1 MREQQTARLLQLS
14 NSTSAVATAPA
25 RAGFKR
31 FEFYDKG
38 SWHPYGPTAMRAVS
52 EQYSRGQSHAYLQ
65 IAADAYFIEFERC
78 TQSNVETGYT
88 RSVRWES
95 IDGERHEPASPI
107 ERDIKAVVRAMDAAA
122 AAEVSAMPHPLPS
135 GTAEEVSQF
144 NDKVAF
150 ARDAFKSLEE
160 EGLWPDGRRM
170 FTEVELSTAEFAEV
184 SLKLSTNMQ
193 QHSSVKMAGASLFCV
208 HRISAESRT
217 KRDVQEL
224 IAEQGAPALEAWHG
238 ASLDAIFNIVRA
250 GFALRAPK
258 NAHLYGQG
266 VYLAPLE
273 AAWMSCD
280 ERYAEKDARG
290 IQHIMLCDLAQG
302 KAELV
307 QIGSKQFTPS
317 AGTDFTTAVDD
328 LSRPTRYIVWS
339 SDMNRR
345 ILPKYVLSF
354 SLGGTC

>member
-1 MREQQTARLLQLS
+1 M
-14 NSTSAVATAPA
+14 ATAPA

-65 IAADAYFIEFERC
+65 IAGGAYYIEFERL
-78 TQSNVETGYT
+78 TQSKVATGYT
-88 RSVRWES
+88 RSIRWES
-95 IDGERHEPASPI
+95 LDGERHEPASPI
-107 ERDIKAVVRAMDAAA
+107 ERDITAVVRAMDAAA
-122 AAEVSAMPHPLPS
+122 AAEVSGIPHPLPS
-135 GTAEEVSQF
+135 GTAEEVSHF
-144 NDKVAF
+144 NGRVAF
-150 ARDAFKSLEE
+150 ARDAFKSLQ
-160 EGLWPDGRRM
+160 WPDGRRM
-170 FTEVELSTAEFAEV
+170 FTEVDRSTAEFAEV

-193 QHSSVKMAGASLFCV
+193 QHRSVADKMAGASLFCV

-238 ASLDAIFNIVRA
+238 ASLDAILNIVRA
-250 GFALRAPK
+250 GFALPAPK

-266 VYLAPLE
+266 VYLAPLD

-302 KAELV
+302 RPELV
-307 QIGSKQFTPS
+307 QIGSKQFTPT

-345 ILPKYVLSF
+345 ILPKYVVSF
-354 SLGGTC
+354 SLG